1 MKELL
6 KSAEL
11 KILKILSIDSSAK
24 TASVAVTDGNK
35 LVSECFVN
43 AGLTHSRTLMP
54 MVDNALSQADFKIDD
69 IDAFCVNAGPGS
81 FTGIRIG
88 VAAVKGLALA
98 SSKPCA
104 GVSTLEAA
112 AYNFIDEN
120 AYICVSMDARCNQVY
135 VALFKAENGVI
146 TRLCDDYADS
156 VISLADELKK
166 YSDKPIILAGD
177 GAEICF
183 GFMKDNPNVILSSE
197 LRRYQRAYGA
207 ALAAQANAEL
217 FTDSSLLAPVY
228 LRLPQAERELKLKK
242 ENIK

>member
-1 MKELL
+1 MHCL
-6 KSAEL
+6 KTSGITV
-11 KILKILSIDSSAK
+11 KDLSLIACS
-24 TASVAVTDGNK
+24 
-35 LVSECFVN
+35 
-43 AGLTHSRTLMP
+43 
-54 MVDNALSQADFKIDD
+54 
-69 IDAFCVNAGPGS
+69 AGPGS

-183 GFMKDNPNVILSSE
+183 GFMKDSPNVILSSE